1 MEGRNKEKG
10 MAKKKKKPDNY
21 QVWVDAR
28 KSYHLSDTQIQMAC
42 ELGMNPEKFS
52 IFNNYKKEPWKPP
65 LPVFIEEIYFQRFN
79 KKFPDDV
86 RSIEQIIKDRIISEL
101 VE

>member
-1 MEGRNKEKG
+1 MG
-10 MAKKKKKPDNY
+10 KKKKQPDKY

-28 KSYHLSDTQIQMAC
+28 KTYNLSDTQIQMAR

-52 IFNNYKKEPWKPP
+52 IFNNYKKEPWKPS

-79 KKFPDDV
+79 KKFPDNV

-101 VE
+101 IE